1 MRALKCCCFI
11 FIFTGYYGTNCTD
24 ACSLNPCEH
33 ESTCTR
39 KLSSSRGYT
48 CDCPRNFFGLYC
60 EKKYSFPHLCR
71 TLCVL
76 IVIVV
81 LCATLG
87 SIIQSNVCVNRTGLP
102 CPRGRWGHK
111 TCGPCNCQT
120 DKGFDFDCNKTSGE
134 CRCKVT
140 AAAFNSLLYNTLTTY
155 CRPYT
160 NVIFQCRVLLH
171 RIIAYRNN

>member
-1 MRALKCCCFI
+1 MLIK
-11 FIFTGYYGTNCTD
+11 
-24 ACSLNPCEH
+24 SLWAWVNMHQEAELLSWLH
-33 ESTCTR
+33 LWMSQ
-39 KLSSSRGYT
+39 KLFWPLLREKVPQFS
-48 CDCPRNFFGLYC
+48 CPQ
-60 EKKYSFPHLCR
+60 LCL
-71 TLCVL
+71 TQCAL

-81 LCATLG
+81 LCSSLV
-87 SIIQSNVCVNRTGLP
+87 SIIQPNAHVHRTDLP

-134 CRCKVT
+134 CRCKVR

-160 NVIFQCRVLLH
+160 NVIFQWTVVLH
-171 RIIAYRNN
+171 RIIAN